1 MNISPKRL
9 QRRWSQKKRLLA
21 SGDSK
26 CLAIVEC
33 CYTIEEHH
41 LSLHCQNWR
50 TLPLGI
56 NVLPNKG
63 HNGGEK
69 NQVCSI
75 SGAYVI
81 VM

>member
-1 MNISPKRL
+1 MVAKKTITRVRGL
-9 QRRWSQKKRLLA
+9 QIV
-21 SGDSK
+21 
-26 CLAIVEC
+26 AIVEC

-75 SGAYVI
+75 SGAYV
-81 VM
+81 M